1 MLPAE
6 ELAQVKYIPTLP
18 EFVTWIEQKWSDLP
32 CLSDTVNTYTYS
44 QVCDRVA
51 RKRALLNS
59 FGLQKGDKVAILDN
73 STTDAVEYFLA
84 ATSGGYVAIN
94 LPAMLP
100 AQAIVGCCMKFGVK
114 VLAAGPSFIE
124 AVKEAPC
131 KVIAISDMADH
142 TAPVATVDK
151 NDPAAIFFTGGTT
164 GAPKGAILPHR
175 ALMRGALNGLYAPGH
190 QLGATVTHACCR
202 SATFSD

>member
-6 ELAQVKYIPTLP
+6 ELSQVKYIPTLP

-32 CLSDTVNTYTYS
+32 CLSDTVNTYTYR

-73 STTDAVEYFLA
+73 STTDAVEMFLA
-84 ATSGGYVAIN
+84 VTSAGYIAIN

-100 AQAIVGCCMKFGVK
+100 AQAIVGCWK
-114 VLAAGPSFIE
+114 SFHGSR
-124 AVKEAPC
+124 KWG
-131 KVIAISDMADH
+131 S
-142 TAPVATVDK
+142 
-151 NDPAAIFFTGGTT
+151 
-164 GAPKGAILPHR
+164 L
-175 ALMRGALNGLYAPGH
+175 
-190 QLGATVTHACCR
+190 
-202 SATFSD
+202 

>member
-32 CLSDTVNTYTYS
+32 CLSDTVNTYTYR

-73 STTDAVEYFLA
+73 STV
-84 ATSGGYVAIN
+84 
-94 LPAMLP
+94 
-100 AQAIVGCCMKFGVK
+100 
-114 VLAAGPSFIE
+114 E
-124 AVKEAPC
+124 AVSWDGKTLSAKGTVSTTDMWIGSKKDYYIEWTYTYMKDTYTC
-131 KVIAISDMADH
+131 KYTM
-142 TAPVATVDK
+142 DK
-151 NDPAAIFFTGGTT
+151 TLTITKQSSSTSSS
-164 GAPKGAILPHR
+164 R
-175 ALMRGALNGLYAPGH
+175 SRS
-190 QLGATVTHACCR
+190 R
-202 SATFSD
+202 SARSKNYRRR

>member
-32 CLSDTVNTYTYS
+32 CLSDTVNTYTYR
-44 QVCDRVA
+44 QVCDHVA

-73 STTDAVEYFLA
+73 STINAVEMFLA
-84 ATSGGYVAIN
+84 VTSAGYVAIN

-100 AQAIVGCCMKFGVK
+100 AQAIIGCCMKFGIK
-114 VLAAGPSFIE
+114 VLAAGKNFME
-124 AVKEAPC
+124 TLNGAPC
-131 KVIAISDMADH
+131 KVIAI
-142 TAPVATVDK
+142 
-151 NDPAAIFFTGGTT
+151 
-164 GAPKGAILPHR
+164 R
-175 ALMRGALNGLYAPGH
+175 R
-190 QLGATVTHACCR
+190 
-202 SATFSD
+202 